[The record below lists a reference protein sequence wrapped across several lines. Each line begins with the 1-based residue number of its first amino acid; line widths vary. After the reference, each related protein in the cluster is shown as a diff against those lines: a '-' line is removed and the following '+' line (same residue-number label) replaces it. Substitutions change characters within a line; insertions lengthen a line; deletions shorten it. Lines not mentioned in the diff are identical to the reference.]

1 MLLSFFITKTMF
13 YANIYPMS
21 KIQDNKM
28 EEIISLCK
36 RRGFIFQ
43 GSEIYG
49 GLSGFFDYG
58 PLGVELKKNIE
69 NIWWEMFVTK
79 RDDIFG
85 LDATQI
91 MHPKTFEASGHAKN
105 FADPMVEDIKTKKKY
120 RADQLLEDLGEDVS
134 SMSPQDMD
142 SFIKEK
148 GIKSPDGNEL
158 GRVTKFNMMFST
170 IVGASGDE
178 DSRTYFRPETAQG
191 IFTNYKN
198 VLDSLH
204 PKIPFGIAQ
213 IGKSF
218 RNEVAPRD
226 FIFRIREFTQME
238 IEFFIKKEDWKD
250 HFENFRKSTWDFIEA
265 VGINKEIVSEFDV
278 PAEDRAH
285 YSEKTIDFEFE
296 YPFGKK
302 ELFGLAYR
310 TDYDLKNHSEVSR
323 TDLSYFDQQTGE
335 RFIPHVIE
343 PSLGLERT
351 VLAVLTSAYH
361 EDEMNG
367 EKRVFLKL
375 PKEIAPYQFA
385 VSPLL
390 KNKPELVALAREIYE
405 NLKSKGVRV
414 IFDDN
419 GNIGKRYRRQDE
431 IGTPSCITVDF
442 DSLED
447 QTVTLRDRDTGEQ
460 KRVKIE
466 DL

>member
-310 TDYDLKNHSEVSR
+310 TD
-323 TDLSYFDQQTGE
+323 LSYFDQQTGE

-367 EKRVFLKL
+367 EKIVFLKL

>member
-1 MLLSFFITKTMF
+1 
-13 YANIYPMS
+13 MS